1 VGNSAVSLFQHGTAL
16 RAVAHAWASLLV
28 TTLSAHAAEGM
39 WTFNDFPF
47 AKVEQAYG
55 FRPSQAWLDHVRLSS
70 LRLTGC
76 SASFVSPHGLIQTNH
91 HCVTDCIEQL
101 SSATR
106 DLIATGFY
114 AKEAKDELACRGG
127 SISQLVAITDVTDRV
142 HQATAD
148 KGDAFGQALRTVIAS
163 IEKECAGSNDNVRCE
178 VVDLYQG
185 GIYNLYKYNRYR
197 DLRLVFAPEQAI
209 AIFGGDPDNF
219 EFPRYNLDIAFL
231 RAYANGKPLDTRAN
245 YLPYAKAD
253 AQPGELTFT
262 VGHPGS
268 TYRLDT
274 VSSLEFRRDVLLPR
288 ELIYNSEL
296 RGILTEFSTR
306 GPEQAR
312 IADGFLNS
320 LENSLKSSKGEFEAL
335 VDPTIIR
342 ARAASERELREKV
355 AADPQLQAEYGAA
368 WDNFR
373 ATIEQYRGWRERY
386 RFTAGGQG
394 LRSDLFAIARTL
406 VRHAAEVKK
415 PDEQRLPEF
424 TSFNLPSLV
433 RRLDSMPPIHPE
445 LDKVMLT
452 FSLTKLREAL
462 GPDDPFVKTVLGR
475 KSPRELATEVIDGT
489 GLIDVATR
497 TRLREGGQAA
507 IDASTDPMI
516 ALARR
521 ADPALRAM
529 RSDYET
535 KVEGP
540 QARYATQIAKAR
552 FKAYGTSIYPDAT
565 GTLRVSYG
573 EVKGYRSGYREVAPA
588 TTFAGLFE
596 RATGADPFKLPD
608 TWIAAQ
614 AKLDPRQ
621 PFNFVT
627 TNETVGGSSGSPV
640 INKAGEI
647 VGVLFDHNREGFGG
661 VFGYDPAASRAIS
674 VNVGAIRAALS
685 KVYGADRLLEELR

>member
-1 VGNSAVSLFQHGTAL
+1 MNSGSFHNIAAVSLFVAGTL
-16 RAVAHAWASLLV
+16 PG
-28 TTLSAHAAEGM
+28 THAAEGL

-55 FRPSQAWLDHVRLSS
+55 FRATQAWLDHVRLSS

-76 SASFVSPHGLIQTNH
+76 SASFVSPHGLVQTNH
-91 HCVTDCIEQL
+91 HCVSGCIEQL
-101 SSATR
+101 STAAR
-106 DLIATGFY
+106 DLVSTGFY
-114 AKEAKDELACRGG
+114 AKEQKDELVCRGQ
-127 SISQLVAITDVTDRV
+127 SVSQLIAITDVTARI
-142 HQATAD
+142 HQATAG
-148 KGDAFGQALRTVIAS
+148 KGSAFGDALRTTIAS
-163 IEKECAGSNDNVRCE
+163 LEQECAGNDANIRCE
-178 VVDLYQG
+178 AVDLYHG

-197 DLRLVFAPEQAI
+197 DLRLVFAPEQSI

-219 EFPRYNLDIAFL
+219 EFPRYNLDVAFL
-231 RAYANGKPLDTRAN
+231 RAYVDGKPLDTRAN
-245 YLPYAKAD
+245 YLRYSKAD
-253 AQPGELTFT
+253 AQPGDLTFT

-268 TYRLDT
+268 THRLDT
-274 VSSLEFRRDVLLPR
+274 VASLEFRRDVLLPR

-296 RGILTEFSTR
+296 RGILAEFATR

-320 LENSLKSSKGEFEAL
+320 LENSIKSGKGEFEAL
-335 VDPTIIR
+335 VDPAIIR

-368 WDNFR
+368 WDDFR
-373 ATIEQYRGWRERY
+373 ATIEQYRPWRDRY

-394 LRSDLFAIARTL
+394 FRSDLFDIARTL
-406 VRHAAEVKK
+406 VRHAAEVTK
-415 PDEQRLPEF
+415 PDEQRLPEY
-424 TSFNLPSLV
+424 TSFNLPSMV
-433 RRLDSMPPIHPE
+433 RQLDTMPPIHPE
-445 LDKVMLT
+445 LEKVMLT

-475 KSPRELATEVIDGT
+475 KSPRELATEAIDGT
-489 GLIDVATR
+489 RLLDVDYR

-507 IDASTDPMI
+507 IDSSNDPMI

-521 ADPALRAM
+521 ADPELRAM

-540 QARYATQIAKAR
+540 QARYATQIAQAR
-552 FKAYGTSIYPDAT
+552 FKVYGTSTYPDAT
-565 GTLRVSYG
+565 GTLRISYG
-573 EVKGYRSGYREVAPA
+573 EVKGYRSGGKEIAAA

-608 TWIAAQ
+608 AWIAAQ
-614 AKLDPRQ
+614 GKLDPRQ
-621 PFNFVT
+621 PFNFVS

-640 INKAGEI
+640 ISRAGEI

-661 VFGYDPAASRAIS
+661 IFGYDGTASRAIS
-674 VNVGAIRAALS
+674 VNVSAIRAALS
-685 KVYGADRLLEELR
+685 QVYSAERLLEELTH